1 MFTLGEMKEAF
12 RGNENVRFREEVV
25 GGRSIT
31 IVCYMLSDDDLWKL
45 PLGTETRGAAFDTET
60 GELMCL
66 PFEKFFNVNEKPH
79 TQAKNVQD
87 LMNMHMP
94 EVVEKMDGSMIN
106 AVRVNGE
113 IYLKTKKSFTSDV
126 ALLAQSAMTDN
137 VRDLCNY
144 FLDEN
149 VTPIFEFTSPDN
161 KIVIDYGNEPQFTLI
176 AGRCMETGEYLTQ
189 MALDSQ
195 AHRFGLRRPRWHYAH
210 DLKSLM
216 ESCDTAEDIEGW
228 VIYVGGHRFKV
239 KTQWYINRHRLID
252 IRERDIAEFVLA
264 ETLDDMIPNLLEC
277 GADMDVVRGI
287 EHKIA
292 QDLAELRAVINAAS
306 EAASRV
312 PDGKERAEFVN
323 GNYKEIAG
331 FVFRQSRGQEVS
343 DESLKD
349 WYARKNL
356 SSFSL
361 KSIGNPNFRKVG
373 ESDE

>member
-1 MFTLGEMKEAF
+1 
-12 RGNENVRFREEVV
+12 
-25 GGRSIT
+25 
-31 IVCYMLSDDDLWKL
+31 
-45 PLGTETRGAAFDTET
+45 
-60 GELMCL
+60 
-66 PFEKFFNVNEKPH
+66 
-79 TQAKNVQD
+79 
-87 LMNMHMP
+87 
-94 EVVEKMDGSMIN
+94 
-106 AVRVNGE
+106 
-113 IYLKTKKSFTSDV
+113 
-126 ALLAQSAMTDN
+126 
-137 VRDLCNY
+137 
-144 FLDEN
+144 
-149 VTPIFEFTSPDN
+149 
-161 KIVIDYGNEPQFTLI
+161 
-176 AGRCMETGEYLTQ
+176 CMETGEYLTQ

-210 DLKSLM
+210 NLKSLM

-228 VIYVGGHRFKV
+228 VIYVGGHRFKI

-343 DESLKD
+343 DES
-349 WYARKNL
+349 
-356 SSFSL
+356 
-361 KSIGNPNFRKVG
+361 
-373 ESDE
+373 